1 MLALLA
7 VLTLAL
13 TAADHWTTYL
23 CLRTPVA
30 GWQVTE
36 ANPLASWLFANVG
49 LVPGILIDS
58 AVTLGALFFLMTTD
72 WMPRPTK
79 LGFLA
84 CVTLWTGWAVDN
96 NLDGL
101 YSIGLTLWGTGS

>member
-23 CLRTPVA
+23 CLRAPVE

-36 ANPLASWLFANVG
+36 ANPLANWLFANVG
-49 LVPGILIDS
+49 LVPGIVADS
-58 AVTLGALFFLMTTD
+58 AVTVCALLFLMTTD
-72 WMPRPTK
+72 LLPRRAK
-79 LGFLA
+79 LGFLSF
-84 CVTLWTGWAVDN
+84 VTLWTGWAVVN
-96 NLDGL
+96 NLEGL
-101 YSIGLTLWGTGS
+101 ELLGLTLRGAGS

>member
-23 CLRTPVA
+23 CLRTPVE

-36 ANPLASWLFANVG
+36 ANPLASWLFANAG
-49 LVPGILIDS
+49 LVPGLLGDS
-58 AVTLGALFFLMTTD
+58 AVTVCALFFLFTTD
-72 WMPRPTK
+72 LVPRPAK

-84 CVTLWTGWAVDN
+84 FVALWTGWAVAN
-96 NLDGL
+96 NLAGL
-101 YSIGLTLWGTGS
+101 HSIGLTLWGTGS

>member
-23 CLRTPVA
+23 CLRAPVE

-36 ANPLASWLFANVG
+36 ANPLASWLFAN
-49 LVPGILIDS
+49 
-58 AVTLGALFFLMTTD
+58 AMA
-72 WMPRPTK
+72 
-79 LGFLA
+79 
-84 CVTLWTGWAVDN
+84 
-96 NLDGL
+96 
-101 YSIGLTLWGTGS
+101 